1 MIEIKSGVSTV
12 TLLNLFCAV
21 CNYTIA
27 IFPSLNTAPEGRK
40 SALEP
45 PVFTVMYADMP
56 VYAGCLYLSSNMT
69 IIFFTGRAR

>member
-1 MIEIKSGVSTV
+1 MFPLSAPVSTV

-56 VYAGCLYLSSNMT
+56 V
-69 IIFFTGRAR
+69 